1 MTPIKRQQPVTLA
14 EVAEAM
20 RELQE
25 EGTDTSVRAVRARV
39 GRGSNTTLMRFID
52 MVRSGSA
59 SPQQHLDE
67 FPSRLES
74 LCREMVQTLGD
85 LADERVAKERA
96 EVEAVRRNIEARW
109 NTLLMEKETAVNA
122 FEAEKRITTYL
133 TQRLEALT
141 TKLESVTAD
150 RDEQKERAGVAE
162 ALNEQLNERLLG
174 QNSQIVEMKAMAEH
188 YEQQVAI
195 QREQDAR
202 RHGKQIEGLESS
214 LRESHV
220 NELRLTEQLG
230 NAKRELDRLTKDG
243 ELLARR
249 AGHAEAQQTRLEALV
264 SDLSVE
270 QLEFKRREKERE
282 DKLTAAV
289 STSSELQRQLA
300 SMQSQIIEVQA
311 RSAKQLD
318 DMAADNRS
326 VIANLVEHSRRVFE
340 LANHTKAKESPD
352 FKELAI
358 AQREIERIFHKA

>member
-1 MTPIKRQQPVTLA
+1 MTPTKRQQPVTLA

-25 EGTDTSVRAVRARV
+25 EGTEPSVRAVRARV

-96 EVEAVRRNIEARW
+96 EVEAVKRNIEARW

-122 FEAEKRITTYL
+122 FEAEKRITTDL

-141 TKLESVTAD
+141 KKLESVTVD
-150 RDEQKERAGVAE
+150 RDQQKERAGVAE

-174 QNSQIVEMKAMAEH
+174 QSRQIDEMKAMAEH
-188 YEQQVAI
+188 YEQQVAT
-195 QREQDAR
+195 QREQEAR
-202 RHGKQIEGLESS
+202 RHAKQIESLESS
-214 LRESHV
+214 LRDAHA

-230 NAKRELDRLTKDG
+230 NAKRELERLTKDG
-243 ELLARR
+243 EQLTRR
-249 AGHAEAQQTRLEALV
+249 AQQAEAQQSKLEVIV

-270 QLEFKRREKERE
+270 QLEFKRREKECE
-282 DKLTAAV
+282 GKLTASL
-289 STSSELQRQLA
+289 STNSELQRQLA
-300 SMQSQIIEVQA
+300 GMQSQIIEVQA

-326 VIANLVEHSRRVFE
+326 VIANLVDHSRRVFE
-340 LANHTKAKESPD
+340 LASHTKAKDSPD

-358 AQREIERIFHKA
+358 AQREIERLFQKP

>member
-1 MTPIKRQQPVTLA
+1 MTPVKRQQPVTLA

-59 SPQQHLDE
+59 SPQQYLDE

-96 EVEAVRRNIEARW
+96 EVEAVKRNIEARW

-122 FEAEKRITTYL
+122 FEAEKRITTDL

-141 TKLESVTAD
+141 KKLESVTVD
-150 RDEQKERAGVAE
+150 RDQQKERAGVAE

-174 QNSQIVEMKAMAEH
+174 QSRQIDEMKAMAEH
-188 YEQQVAI
+188 YEQQVAT
-195 QREQDAR
+195 QREQEAR
-202 RHGKQIEGLESS
+202 RHAKQIEGLDSS
-214 LRESHV
+214 LRDAHA

-230 NAKRELDRLTKDG
+230 NAKRELERLTKDG
-243 ELLARR
+243 EQLARR
-249 AGHAEAQQTRLEALV
+249 AQQAEAQQSKLEVIV

-270 QLEFKRREKERE
+270 QLEFKRREKEGE
-282 DKLTAAV
+282 GKLTAAL
-289 STSSELQRQLA
+289 STNSELQRQLA
-300 SMQSQIIEVQA
+300 GMQSQIIEVQA

-326 VIANLVEHSRRVFE
+326 VIANLVDHSRRVFE
-340 LANHTKAKESPD
+340 LASHTKAKDSPD

-358 AQREIERIFHKA
+358 AQREIERLFQKT